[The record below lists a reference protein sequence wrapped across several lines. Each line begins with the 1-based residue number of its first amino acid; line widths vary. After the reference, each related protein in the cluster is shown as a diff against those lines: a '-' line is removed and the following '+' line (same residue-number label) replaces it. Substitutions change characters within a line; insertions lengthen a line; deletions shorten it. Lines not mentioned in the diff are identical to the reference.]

1 MRLKK
6 SLLCA
11 SVMASAAVLASS
23 VTAYAGPPTVG
34 AKAPASISD
43 ILPLVDGVK
52 TMTPIK
58 HLVVIY
64 DENVS
69 FDHYFATYPTATN
82 PQGESPF
89 TPPYR
94 TPQINNLVS
103 AGLLTTNPNDTN
115 PGNGANA
122 ALPFRLD
129 PTQAETA
136 DQNHAYTA
144 EQQSE
149 DNGAADLFPEFT
161 GHGTAG
167 GVGAFGTQGQVMG
180 YFDGNTV
187 TALWNYAAHFAMSDA
202 AYTNTYGPSTPG
214 ALEAV
219 AGQTNG
225 LVTTVSSS
233 ASYYVNDTQG
243 GKTLINDVDPAY
255 DVCSSKTNAAFLT
268 AKNIGDLLNAAKLS
282 WGGFMGGFNLSTTN
296 TNNTTGCARSST
308 AVASGVTTAD
318 YVPHHNWFQYFI
330 STSNP
335 THARPTALGDIGYS
349 YDSDNKA
356 DPANHEYDLS
366 DFYAAVNA
374 GDYPSVSYIKMI
386 AIQDG
391 HAGYSNPL
399 DEQTGVVTLV
409 NFLESQPDW
418 KNTAIIITY
427 DDSDGWYDHAYAT
440 PTRASFDAAAD
451 QVNGAGI
458 CGTGTTPNGISG
470 QPVNG
475 RCGPGVRIPFIVISP
490 WAKRNYI
497 DSTPITQASI
507 VQFIEDNWLH
517 KERLGGGSFD
527 ASTGSIMSMF
537 NFHGTGN
544 SPALTLSPT
553 TGEPTS

>member
-1 MRLKK
+1 
-6 SLLCA
+6 
-11 SVMASAAVLASS
+11 MATAAMLATAA
-23 VTAYAGPPTVG
+23 TAYAGPATIG
-34 AKAPASISD
+34 AKAPPSISD
-43 ILPLVDGVK
+43 VAAMVDGVK

-69 FDHYFATYPTATN
+69 FDHYFGTYPSATN
-82 PQGESPF
+82 PTGEPAF
-89 TPPYR
+89 IAPYR
-94 TPQINNLVS
+94 TPAVNNLVTS
-103 AGLLTTNPNDTN
+103 GLLTSNPNNTN
-115 PGNGANA
+115 SANGANA

-129 PTQAETA
+129 RTQAETA

-144 EQQSE
+144 EQQAE
-149 DNGAADLFPEFT
+149 DNGAADLFPLYT
-161 GHGTAG
+161 GHGTSG

-268 AKNIGDLLNAAKLS
+268 AKNIGDLLNAAKLT
-282 WGGFMGGFNLSTTN
+282 WGGFMGGFNLGATN
-296 TNNTTGCARSST
+296 TNGTTGCARSST

-318 YVPHHNWFQYFI
+318 YIPHHNWFQYFI

-335 THARPTALGDIGYS
+335 THARPASLGNIGFS
-349 YDSDNKA
+349 YGSDNKA
-356 DPANHEYDLS
+356 DPANHEYDLT
-366 DFYAAVNA
+366 DFYASVAA

-391 HAGYSNPL
+391 HGGYSNPL
-399 DEQTGVVTLV
+399 DEQTGVVQLI
-409 NFLESQPDW
+409 NFLETQPDW
-418 KNTAIIITY
+418 KSTAVIITY
-427 DDSDGWYDHAYAT
+427 DDSDGWYDHAYVT
-440 PTRASFDAAAD
+440 PTHGSFDSVAD
-451 QVNGAGI
+451 QVNGAGT
-458 CGTGTTPNGISG
+458 CGTAGTQPNGISG

-475 RCGPGVRIPFIVISP
+475 RCGPGVRIPFIVVSP
-490 WAKRNYI
+490 WAKKNYI
-497 DSTPITQASI
+497 ASTSISQASI
-507 VQFIEDNWLH
+507 VQFVEDNWLH
-517 KERLGGGSFD
+517 SERLGGGSFD
-527 ASTGSIMSMF
+527 ATAGSIMPMF

-544 SPALTLSPT
+544 TPTLTLDPS